1 MTTISWFHGSVACVF
16 LLFFI
21 QLVQEVEVAGGK
33 RVIIVFVPVPQIAK
47 YQKLIK
53 ERSLIEELE
62 KKFSGKQVLIISQ
75 RRIIRKE
82 TRNTMPLKQKRP
94 RSRTLT
100 AVHEAILDDIV
111 FPNEITGKRIRF
123 RHDGSRLLRVFLHQ
137 ETSDADKVCRCNCV
151 HILISAWT
159 LFFPLSFSLLFSPF
173 LSFSL
178 LFSPFLFFALLSS
191 AGHSLTL
198 LLGLLF
204 ALPSPFA
211 VPLLS
216 SSEIARRVRKRV
228 QQAHRQDRCV

>member
-1 MTTISWFHGSVACVF
+1 MLAGHKIKKPRGKDDKPQQATKLEHEVAKALYELQLNSEKLKESVRE
-16 LLFFI
+16 
-21 QLVQEVEVAGGK
+21 LVICAAKEVEVAGGK

-137 ETSDADKVCRCNCV
+137 ETSDADKLDVYASV
-151 HILISAWT
+151 YSK
-159 LFFPLSFSLLFSPF
+159 
-173 LSFSL
+173 
-178 LFSPFLFFALLSS
+178 
-191 AGHSLTL
+191 LT
-198 LLGLLF
+198 GKTVVF
-204 ALPSPFA
+204 EAD
-211 VPLLS
+211 
-216 SSEIARRVRKRV
+216 K
-228 QQAHRQDRCV
+228 Q